1 LRRGIQS
8 ASIADRFENCDM
20 TETTDNYEL
29 VTLAN
34 GVRSVYSRAHDETF
48 HPVIGPVAE
57 AEALYVKQLR
67 LPERFAACTEEFVVW
82 DVGLG
87 SAANVLTVLRSLAE
101 LKGKLR
107 IVSFDHTL
115 EPLAFARQHA
125 AELAYPLGFE
135 SQLEALL
142 KEHAVNF
149 SLGEVE
155 VNWTVQVADFPTLL
169 AQADI
174 DAGLRAQLPA
184 PHAILYD
191 AFSPATNTAM
201 WTLPVFEKLYTFLD
215 AARACALPTYSRST
229 LLRVTLLLAGFYVG
243 AGHATGEKE
252 ETTIAANSLEL
263 INEPLGERWLGRVQ
277 RSRSAEPIMD
287 GTYRQTHLSE
297 ANWERLK
304 QHPQFSQ
311 PT

>member
-1 LRRGIQS
+1 
-8 ASIADRFENCDM
+8 M

-67 LPERFAACTEEFVVW
+67 LPERFAASTEEFVVW

-87 SAANVLTVLRSLAE
+87 SAANVLTVLRSLAG

-135 SQLEALL
+135 SQLETLM

-149 SLGEVE
+149 SLGELE
-155 VNWTVQVADFPTLL
+155 VNWTVHVADFPTLL

-174 DAGLRAQLPA
+174 DSELRAQLPA

-201 WTLPVFEKLYTFLD
+201 WTLPVFQKLHTFLD
-215 AARACALPTYSRST
+215 AARPCALPTYSRST

-297 ANWERLK
+297 VNWERLK
-304 QHPQFSQ
+304 QHPQFSH
-311 PT
+311 PA

>member
-1 LRRGIQS
+1 
-8 ASIADRFENCDM
+8 M
-20 TETTDNYEL
+20 TETTDNYQL

-57 AEALYVKQLR
+57 AEALYVRQLR
-67 LPERFAACTEEFVVW
+67 LPERFAASTEEFVVW

-87 SAANVLTVLRSLAE
+87 SAANVLTVLRSLNG
-101 LKGKLR
+101 LRGKLR
-107 IVSFDHTL
+107 IVSFDCTL

-135 SQLEALL
+135 AQLETLL
-142 KEHAVNF
+142 QARAVNF
-149 SLGEVE
+149 QLGEVE
-155 VNWTVQVADFPTLL
+155 VDWTVHVADFPSLL
-169 AQADI
+169 TQAEQDTH
-174 DAGLRAQLPA
+174 LRAQLPA

-201 WTLPVFEKLYTFLD
+201 WTLPVFQKLYTFLD
-215 AARACALPTYSRST
+215 KSRPCALPTYSRST

-263 INEPLGERWLGRVQ
+263 ITEPLGEKWLGRVQ
-277 RSRSAEPIMD
+277 RSRSAEPLMD
-287 GTYRQTHLSE
+287 GTYRQTHLSA

-304 QHPQFSQ
+304 KHPQFS
-311 PT
+311 TTDGHR

>member
-1 LRRGIQS
+1 MS
-8 ASIADRFENCDM
+8 
-20 TETTDNYEL
+20 ETTDNYQL

-57 AEALYVKQLR
+57 AEALYVRQLR
-67 LPERFAACTEEFVVW
+67 LPERFAANVGEFVVW

-87 SAANVLTVLRSLAE
+87 SAANVLTVLRSLAG
-101 LKGKLR
+101 LRGQLR
-107 IVSFDHTL
+107 IVSFDCTL

-125 AELAYPLGFE
+125 AGLGYPLGFE
-135 SQLEALL
+135 AQLETLL
-142 KEHAVNF
+142 NDRQVRF

-155 VNWTVQVADFPTLL
+155 VDWTVHVADFPALL
-169 AQADI
+169 AQAGTDT
-174 DAGLRAQLPA
+174 ALRAQLPA

-201 WTLPVFEKLYTFLD
+201 WTLPVFQKLHTFLD
-215 AARACALPTYSRST
+215 AARPCALPTYSRST

-252 ETTIAANSLEL
+252 ETTIAANSLDL
-263 INEPLGERWLGRVQ
+263 LTEPLGEKWLGRVQ
-277 RSRSAEPIMD
+277 RSRSAEPLMD
-287 GTYRQTHLSE
+287 DTYRQAPLSE
-297 ANWERLK
+297 ANWETLRR
-304 QHPQFSQ
+304 HPQFLKKTHA
-311 PT
+311 PL

>member
-1 LRRGIQS
+1 
-8 ASIADRFENCDM
+8 M
-20 TETTDNYEL
+20 TETTDNYQL

-57 AEALYVKQLR
+57 AEALYVRQLR
-67 LPERFAACTEEFVVW
+67 LPERFAANTGEFVVW

-87 SAANVLTVLRSLAE
+87 SAANVLTVLRSLAG
-101 LKGKLR
+101 LRGQLR
-107 IVSFDHTL
+107 IVSFDCTL

-135 SQLEALL
+135 AQLETLL
-142 KEHAVNF
+142 QTRAVKF
-149 SLGEVE
+149 KLGEVE
-155 VNWTVQVADFPTLL
+155 VNWTVHVADFPSLL
-169 AQADI
+169 AQAESD
-174 DAGLRAQLPA
+174 DKLRAELPA

-191 AFSPATNTAM
+191 AFSPATNTVM
-201 WTLPVFEKLYTFLD
+201 WTLPVFQKLYTFLD
-215 AARACALPTYSRST
+215 AARPCALPTYSRST

-252 ETTIAANSLEL
+252 ETTIAANSLDL
-263 INEPLGERWLGRVQ
+263 ITEPLGERWLGRVQ
-277 RSRSAEPIMD
+277 RSRSAEPLVD
-287 GTYRQTHLSE
+287 GTYRQTPLSDT
-297 ANWERLK
+297 NWERLK

-311 PT
+311 KT